1 MSTLEHPPSLQVDLS
16 IKDGPDASAETRS
29 LLAETWSDPP
39 GLIGWFSAINHK
51 TIARR
56 FIVTTFVLFLL
67 AGVLALAM
75 RTQLARPDNRLVG
88 PDVYDQL
95 FTMHGTTMM
104 FLFAVPVMQ
113 AVAGYLIPLMIGARS
128 VAFPRM
134 NAYAYW
140 MFLFGGLTLY
150 IAFALGAGP
159 RSGWFSYVPLAGP
172 DYATGKGS
180 DIWAQMITFTELSA
194 LLEAIVLIATILKMR
209 APGMSLNRLP
219 LFAWATLVT
228 QFMVLFA
235 MPAIMLA
242 STALILDRL
251 VGTQFY
257 NPSLGG
263 DVLLWQHL
271 FWFFGHPEVYLI
283 FIPALGFMSSIIEAF
298 ARRPVVGYPAMVL
311 ALIATAFLAFGLWVH
326 HMFATTVPELGK
338 SFFTAASVLI
348 AVPSGLQIFCWL
360 ATLLTGRLKLRVP
373 LLFVL
378 AFFFILVLGGMT
390 GIMLGSVSLDLQVH
404 DTYFVVA
411 HLHYVLIGGAVF
423 PLFGAFYYWFPKV
436 TGRLLGERLGRWQ
449 FWLFF
454 IGFNVTFFPMHWLGL
469 HGMTR
474 RIWTYPEESGWGPL
488 NLTATLGAY
497 LMAVSVLLFVL
508 NVARSRRHG
517 ALASPD
523 PWGAGTLEWSVP
535 SPPPPHN
542 FDALPIVHG
551 RHPLWE
557 PRQQPAS
564 VSGLSAG
571 AREVLTTSAL
581 DAIAETRPLFPQPSI
596 WPFLSAIATTVF
608 FIGSIYTPTAVWWG
622 TVPAAAAMIAWFWP
636 TRASNAVARA
646 LEQWPSARP
655 RGRAERNASAQAVR
669 RAAYESA
676 DEATSNATRKA
687 GMEAA
692 GDPPV
697 EAPNRTS
704 REAAGRS
711 ASPAARATAPAPAD
725 VPHTSTGTPQQSD
738 SPDGGASTLDVR
750 ALPSF
755 DFSHRSLMW
764 WATAGLMAIE
774 GTVFAIAVA
783 MYFYLR
789 GVNAAWPMQAPP
801 PPLLWGTLNTG
812 ILLLSL
818 WPNQLAKRAAERGER
833 GGACLWL
840 AVCLAFAFAFLVVRG
855 FEFSALN
862 VMWYANAY
870 GSIVW
875 LLLGLHTTHLVTDT
889 VDTAVLALLLKTG
902 PYEGKRLLDTS
913 ENAIYW
919 YFVVLSWLPI
929 YAVLYFAPR
938 MQL

>member
-1 MSTLEHPPSLQVDLS
+1 
-16 IKDGPDASAETRS
+16 
-29 LLAETWSDPP
+29 
-39 GLIGWFSAINHK
+39 
-51 TIARR
+51 
-56 FIVTTFVLFLL
+56 
-67 AGVLALAM
+67 
-75 RTQLARPDNRLVG
+75 
-88 PDVYDQL
+88 
-95 FTMHGTTMM
+95 
-104 FLFAVPVMQ
+104 
-113 AVAGYLIPLMIGARS
+113 
-128 VAFPRM
+128 
-134 NAYAYW
+134 
-140 MFLFGGLTLY
+140 
-150 IAFALGAGP
+150 
-159 RSGWFSYVPLAGP
+159 
-172 DYATGKGS
+172 
-180 DIWAQMITFTELSA
+180 
-194 LLEAIVLIATILKMR
+194 
-209 APGMSLNRLP
+209 
-219 LFAWATLVT
+219 
-228 QFMVLFA
+228 
-235 MPAIMLA
+235 
-242 STALILDRL
+242 
-251 VGTQFY
+251 
-257 NPSLGG
+257 
-263 DVLLWQHL
+263 
-271 FWFFGHPEVYLI
+271 
-283 FIPALGFMSSIIEAF
+283 
-298 ARRPVVGYPAMVL
+298 MVL

-348 AVPSGLQIFCWL
+348 AVPSGIQIFCWL
-360 ATLLTGRLKLRVP
+360 ATLLTGRLKLRAP

-423 PLFGAFYYWFPKV
+423 PLFGAFYYWFPKM
-436 TGRLLGERLGRWQ
+436 TGRMLGERLGRWQ

-454 IGFNVTFFPMHWLGL
+454 VGFNVTFFPMHWLGL

-474 RIWTYPEESGWGPL
+474 RIWTYPEGLGWGPL

-497 LMAVSVLLFVL
+497 LMAVSMLIFLL
-508 NVARSRRHG
+508 NVVRSWRHG
-517 ALASPD
+517 ERASPD
-523 PWGAGTLEWSVP
+523 PWGAGTLEWSMP

-557 PRQQPAS
+557 PLQQPAS
-564 VSGLSAG
+564 VSGLTAG

-581 DAIAETRPLFPQPSI
+581 DAIVETRPLFPQPSI

-622 TVPAAAAMIAWFWP
+622 TVPVAAAMIVWFWP
-636 TRASNAVARA
+636 TRASNAVALA
-646 LEQWPSARP
+646 LEQWPSAR
-655 RGRAERNASAQAVR
+655 RGTQKGGNAG
-669 RAAYESA
+669 AAAARTKASKAANVAPHDTA
-676 DEATSNATRKA
+676 DETRGEATSQGASKVARINPPAPGGVPSIRTVSPRQVD
-687 GMEAA
+687 AA
-692 GDPPV
+692 GHAV
-697 EAPNRTS
+697 
-704 REAAGRS
+704 
-711 ASPAARATAPAPAD
+711 
-725 VPHTSTGTPQQSD
+725 
-738 SPDGGASTLDVR
+738 STLDVR

-789 GVNAAWPMQAPP
+789 GVNAAWPMHAPP
-801 PPLLWGTLNTG
+801 PALLWGTLNTA
-812 ILLLSL
+812 ILVLSL
-818 WPNQLAKRAAERGER
+818 LPNQLAKRAAERGER
-833 GGACLWL
+833 RSACLWL
-840 AVCLAFAFAFLVVRG
+840 TVCLAFALAFLVLRG

-875 LLLGLHTTHLVTDT
+875 LLLGLHTTHLVTDA

-929 YAVLYFAPR
+929 YAVLYLAPR

>member
-1 MSTLEHPPSLQVDLS
+1 MTAPDNSPRQRSDLLV
-16 IKDGPDASAETRS
+16 KDGPDAPAGTRAM
-29 LLAETWSDPP
+29 LAETWSDPA
-39 GLIGWFSAINHK
+39 GFVGWFSAVNHK

-56 FIVTTFVLFLL
+56 FIVTTFVFFLL
-67 AGVLALAM
+67 AGLLALVM
-75 RTQLARPDNRLVG
+75 RTQLARPGNRLVG
-88 PDVYDQL
+88 PDLYDEI
-95 FTMHGTTMM
+95 FTLHGTTMM

-113 AVAGYLIPLMIGARS
+113 AVASYLIPLMIGARS

-140 MFLFGGLTLY
+140 VFLFGGLTLY
-150 IAFALGAGP
+150 VAFALGAAP
-159 RSGWFSYVPLAGP
+159 RAGWFSYVPLAGP
-172 DYATGKGS
+172 DYATGKGT
-180 DIWAQMITFTELSA
+180 DIWAQMITFTELAA
-194 LLEAIVLIATILKMR
+194 LLEAVILITTILKMR

-228 QFMVLFA
+228 QFMILFA
-235 MPAIMLA
+235 MPSIMLA

-257 NPSLGG
+257 NPALGG

-283 FIPALGFMSSIIEAF
+283 FIPALGFMSSIIQTF

-311 ALIATAFLAFGLWVH
+311 SLIATAFLAFGLWVH

-348 AVPSGLQIFCWL
+348 AVPSGVQIYCWL
-360 ATLLTGRLKLRVP
+360 ATLLTGRLQLKAP

-378 AFFFILVLGGMT
+378 AFFFVLVLGGMT
-390 GIMLGSVSLDLQVH
+390 GIMLGSVALDLQVH

-436 TGRLLGERLGRWQ
+436 TGRLLGERLARWH

-474 RIWTYPEESGWGPL
+474 RIWTYPQGLGWGPM
-488 NLTATLGAY
+488 NMSATLGAY
-497 LMAVSVLLFVL
+497 TMGAGVLLFLVNVL
-508 NVARSRRHG
+508 KSRGHGERSP
-517 ALASPD
+517 AD
-523 PWGAGTLEWSVP
+523 PWGASTLEWSVP

-542 FDALPIVHG
+542 FDVLPVVHG
-551 RHPLWE
+551 RDPLWE
-557 PRQQPAS
+557 PVRQPAT
-564 VSGLSAG
+564 VSGLAAG

-581 DAIAETRPLFPQPSI
+581 DAMPETRPLFPTPSI
-596 WPFLSAIATTVF
+596 WPFLSAVATTVF
-608 FIGSIYTPTAVWWG
+608 FIGSIFTPTAVWWG
-622 TVPAAAAMIAWFWP
+622 SVPVGVAMVAWFWP
-636 TRASNAVARA
+636 RRGNNAIARA
-646 LEQWPSARP
+646 LERLPWDDEVSRRTGDVPADAGEGP
-655 RGRAERNASAQAVR
+655 RVKLLEPGESDTAQA
-669 RAAYESA
+669 
-676 DEATSNATRKA
+676 
-687 GMEAA
+687 
-692 GDPPV
+692 
-697 EAPNRTS
+697 
-704 REAAGRS
+704 
-711 ASPAARATAPAPAD
+711 
-725 VPHTSTGTPQQSD
+725 
-738 SPDGGASTLDVR
+738 ASTLEVR
-750 ALPSF
+750 QLPSF
-755 DFSHRSLMW
+755 GFSHRSLMW

-789 GVNAAWPMQAPP
+789 GVNAAWPMHAPP
-801 PPLLWGTLNTG
+801 PGLLWGTVNTV
-812 ILLLSL
+812 ILLASL
-818 WPNQLAKRAAERGER
+818 WPNQLAKRAAERGDR
-833 GGACLWL
+833 VGARIWL
-840 AVCLAFAFAFLVVRG
+840 SVCLAFAVAFLVVRG
-855 FEFSALN
+855 FEFAALN

-875 LLLGLHTTHLVTDT
+875 LLLGLHTTHLITDT
-889 VDTAVLALLLKTG
+889 VDTAVLAALLFTG
-902 PYEGKRLLDTS
+902 PFEGKRLLDTS

-929 YAVLYFAPR
+929 YAVLYLAPR
-938 MQL
+938 MHL

>member
-1 MSTLEHPPSLQVDLS
+1 MSTLERPPALHVDPA
-16 IKDGPDASAETRS
+16 IKDGPDAPPDTRA
-29 LLAETWSDPP
+29 LLADTWRDPP
-39 GLIGWFSAINHK
+39 GVIGWLSAINHK
-51 TIARR
+51 TIAQR
-56 FIVTTFVLFLL
+56 FIVTTFAFFLL
-67 AGVLALAM
+67 AGLLALAM
-75 RTQLARPDNRLVG
+75 RTQLARPNNHLVG
-88 PDVYDQL
+88 PDFYDQL

-140 MFLFGGLTLY
+140 VFLFGGLTLY
-150 IAFALGAGP
+150 IAFAIGAGP

-194 LLEAIVLIATILKMR
+194 LLEAIVLITTILKMR

-251 VGTQFY
+251 VSTQFY

-283 FIPALGFMSSIIEAF
+283 FIPALGFMSAIIETF

-348 AVPSGLQIFCWL
+348 AVPSGIQIYCWL
-360 ATLLTGRLKLRVP
+360 ATLLTGKLRLRVP

-378 AFFFILVLGGMT
+378 AFFFVLVLGGMT
-390 GIMLGSVSLDLQVH
+390 GIMLGSVALDLQVH

-423 PLFGAFYYWFPKV
+423 PLFGAFYYWFPKL
-436 TGRLLGERLGRWQ
+436 TGRMLGERLGRWH

-474 RIWTYPEESGWGPL
+474 RIWTYPAGLGWGPM
-488 NLTATLGAY
+488 NLGATLGAY
-497 LMAVSVLLFVL
+497 LMGVGVLLFLV
-508 NVARSRRHG
+508 NVVRSRRRG
-517 ALASPD
+517 AVASAD
-523 PWGAGTLEWSVP
+523 PWDGGTLEWSMP

-557 PRQQPAS
+557 PSRQPAS
-564 VSGLSAG
+564 VSGLTAG

-581 DAIAETRPLFPQPSI
+581 DAIAETRPLFPTPSI
-596 WPFLSAIATTVF
+596 WPFLSAVATTVF
-608 FIGSIYTPTAVWWG
+608 FIGSIFTPTAVWWG
-622 TVPAAAAMIAWFWP
+622 TVPVAAAMIAWFWP
-636 TRASNAVARA
+636 TRASNALARA
-646 LEQWPSARP
+646 VERWPSP
-655 RGRAERNASAQAVR
+655 RGGTAQHQTPQIRTLAGSDDASA
-669 RAAYESA
+669 
-676 DEATSNATRKA
+676 
-687 GMEAA
+687 
-692 GDPPV
+692 
-697 EAPNRTS
+697 RT
-704 REAAGRS
+704 
-711 ASPAARATAPAPAD
+711 
-725 VPHTSTGTPQQSD
+725 V
-738 SPDGGASTLDVR
+738 STLDVR
-750 ALPSF
+750 TLPSF

-789 GVNAAWPMQAPP
+789 GVNAAWPLHAPP
-801 PPLLWGTLNTG
+801 PALLWGTLNTA

-818 WPNQLAKRAAERGER
+818 APNQLAKRAAERGER
-833 GGACLWL
+833 ARACLWL
-840 AVCLAFAFAFLVVRG
+840 SVCLVFALAFLALRG
-855 FEFSALN
+855 FEFTTLN

-902 PYEGKRLLDTS
+902 PFEGKRLLDTS

-929 YAVLYFAPR
+929 YAVLYLAPR
-938 MQL
+938 MHG

>member
-1 MSTLEHPPSLQVDLS
+1 MSTLERPPALHVDLA
-16 IKDGPDASAETRS
+16 IKDGPHAPADTRA
-29 LLAETWSDPP
+29 LLADTWRDPP
-39 GLIGWFSAINHK
+39 GVIGWLSAINHK

-56 FIVTTFVLFLL
+56 FIVTTFVFFLL
-67 AGVLALAM
+67 AGLLALAM
-75 RTQLARPDNRLVG
+75 RTQLARPNNHVVG
-88 PDVYDQL
+88 PDFYDQL

-128 VAFPRM
+128 VAFARM

-140 MFLFGGLTLY
+140 VFLFGGLTLY
-150 IAFALGAGP
+150 IAFAMGAGP

-194 LLEAIVLIATILKMR
+194 LLEAIVLITTILKMR

-235 MPAIMLA
+235 MPAVMLA

-251 VGTQFY
+251 VSTQFY

-283 FIPALGFMSSIIEAF
+283 FIPALGFMSSIIETF
-298 ARRPVVGYPAMVL
+298 SRRPVVGYPAMVL

-348 AVPSGLQIFCWL
+348 AVPSAIQIYCWL
-360 ATLLTGRLKLRVP
+360 ATLLTGKLRLRTP

-390 GIMLGSVSLDLQVH
+390 GIMLGSVALDLQVH

-423 PLFGAFYYWFPKV
+423 PLFGAFYYWFPKI
-436 TGRLLGERLGRWQ
+436 TGRMLGERLGRWH

-474 RIWTYPEESGWGPL
+474 RIWTYPAGLGWGPL
-488 NLTATLGAY
+488 NLSATLGAY
-497 LMAVSVLLFVL
+497 LMGVGVLLFLV
-508 NVARSRRHG
+508 NVARSRRRG
-517 ALASPD
+517 AAASAD
-523 PWGAGTLEWSVP
+523 PWGGGTLEWSMP

-542 FDALPIVHG
+542 FDVLPIVHG

-557 PRQQPAS
+557 PSRQPAS
-564 VSGLSAG
+564 VSGLTAG

-581 DAIAETRPLFPQPSI
+581 DAIAETRPLFPTPSI
-596 WPFLSAIATTVF
+596 WPFVSAVATTIF
-608 FIGSIYTPTAVWWG
+608 FIGSIFTPTAVWWG
-622 TVPAAAAMIAWFWP
+622 TVPVAAAMIAWFWP
-636 TRASNAVARA
+636 TRASNALARA
-646 LEQWPSARP
+646 LERWPSP
-655 RGRAERNASAQAVR
+655 RGGTAQHETPQIRTLAES
-669 RAAYESA
+669 
-676 DEATSNATRKA
+676 D
-687 GMEAA
+687 
-692 GDPPV
+692 D
-697 EAPNRTS
+697 
-704 REAAGRS
+704 
-711 ASPAARATAPAPAD
+711 APA
-725 VPHTSTGTPQQSD
+725 GTV
-738 SPDGGASTLDVR
+738 STLDVR

-755 DFSHRSLMW
+755 DFSHRSPMW

-789 GVNAAWPMQAPP
+789 GVNAAWPLHAPP
-801 PPLLWGTLNTG
+801 PALLWGTLNTA

-818 WPNQLAKRAAERGER
+818 APNQFAKRAAERGER
-833 GGACLWL
+833 ARACLWL
-840 AVCLAFAFAFLVVRG
+840 SVCLAFALAFLVVRG
-855 FEFSALN
+855 FEFTALN

-902 PYEGKRLLDTS
+902 PFEGKRLLDTS

-929 YAVLYFAPR
+929 YAVLYVAPR
-938 MQL
+938 MHG

>member
-1 MSTLEHPPSLQVDLS
+1 MSTREYPSGLQADLQ
-16 IKDGPDASAETRS
+16 IKDGPQASDEARAM
-29 LLAETWSDPP
+29 LAQTWSDPP
-39 GLIGWFSAINHK
+39 GLVGWFCAVNHK

-56 FIVTTFVLFLL
+56 FIVTTFVFFLL
-67 AGVLALAM
+67 AGLLALAM
-75 RTQLARPDNRLVG
+75 RTQLARPGNRLVG
-88 PDVYDQL
+88 PDLYDEL

-113 AVAGYLIPLMIGARS
+113 AVASYLIPLMVGARS

-140 MFLFGGLTLY
+140 VFLFGGLTLY
-150 IAFALGAGP
+150 VAFALGAAP

-172 DYATGKGS
+172 DYATGKGT
-180 DIWAQMITFTELSA
+180 DIWAQMITFTELAA
-194 LLEAIVLIATILKMR
+194 LLEAVILITTILKMR

-228 QFMVLFA
+228 QFMILFA

-251 VGTQFY
+251 VSTQFY

-283 FIPALGFMSSIIEAF
+283 FIPALGFMSSIIQTF
-298 ARRPVVGYPAMVL
+298 ARRPIVGYPAMVL
-311 ALIATAFLAFGLWVH
+311 SLITTAFLAFGLWVH

-348 AVPSGLQIFCWL
+348 AVPSGVQIFCWL
-360 ATLLTGRLKLRVP
+360 ATLLTGRLRLKVP

-378 AFFFILVLGGMT
+378 AFFFVLVLGGMT

-436 TGRLLGERLGRWQ
+436 TGRKLGERLGRWH

-454 IGFNVTFFPMHWLGL
+454 VGFNVTFFPMHWLGL
-469 HGMTR
+469 HGMPR
-474 RIWTYPEESGWGPL
+474 RIWTYPDGLGWGAM
-488 NLTATLGAY
+488 NLGATLGAY
-497 LMAVSVLLFVL
+497 MMAASVLVFLV
-508 NVARSRRHG
+508 NVSRSGRHG
-517 ALASPD
+517 ERSPAD
-523 PWGAGTLEWSVP
+523 PWGASTLEWSVP

-542 FDALPIVHG
+542 FDTLPVVHG
-551 RHPLWE
+551 RDPLWE
-557 PRQQPAS
+557 RLRQPAT
-564 VSGLSAG
+564 VSGFSAG

-581 DAIAETRPLFPQPSI
+581 DAIPETRPLFPTPSI
-596 WPFLSAIATTVF
+596 WPFLSAVATTVF
-608 FIGSIYTPTAVWWG
+608 FIGSIFTPSAVWWG
-622 TVPAAAAMIAWFWP
+622 TVPVGVTMVAWFWP
-636 TRASNAVARA
+636 RRGSNAIARA
-646 LEQWPSARP
+646 LERWPWEDDRSRR
-655 RGRAERNASAQAVR
+655 RGA
-669 RAAYESA
+669 
-676 DEATSNATRKA
+676 
-687 GMEAA
+687 
-692 GDPPV
+692 
-697 EAPNRTS
+697 
-704 REAAGRS
+704 
-711 ASPAARATAPAPAD
+711 APAEA
-725 VPHTSTGTPQQSD
+725 GEGPQVWLLEDAQSD
-738 SPDGGASTLDVR
+738 GGQGASTLDVR
-750 ALPSF
+750 KLPSF
-755 DFSHRSLMW
+755 GFSHRSLMW

-789 GVNAAWPMQAPP
+789 GVNAVWPLQAPP
-801 PPLLWGTLNTG
+801 PGLLWGTLNTA
-812 ILLLSL
+812 ILLVSL
-818 WPNQLAKRAAERGER
+818 WPNQLAKRAAERGDR
-833 GGACLWL
+833 SGARVWL
-840 AVCLAFAFAFLVVRG
+840 SVCLAFAVVFLVVRG
-855 FEFSALN
+855 FEFSVLN

-875 LLLGLHTTHLVTDT
+875 LLLGLHTTHLITDT
-889 VDTAVLALLLKTG
+889 VDTAVLAALLFTG
-902 PYEGKRLLDTS
+902 PFEGKRLLDTS

-919 YFVVLSWLPI
+919 YFVVLSWLPV
-929 YAVLYFAPR
+929 YAVLYLAPR
-938 MQL
+938 MH

>member
-1 MSTLEHPPSLQVDLS
+1 MSTLERPISLHPDPR
-16 IKDGPDASAETRS
+16 IKDGPDASDDTRA
-29 LLAETWSDPP
+29 LLAQTWSDPP
-39 GLIGWFSAINHK
+39 GVIGWFSAINHK

-56 FIVTTFVLFLL
+56 FIVTTFVFFLL
-67 AGVLALAM
+67 AGALALTM
-75 RTQLARPDNRLVG
+75 RTQLIRPNNHLVG
-88 PDVYDQL
+88 PDLYDQL
-95 FTMHGTTMM
+95 FTIHGTTMM

-140 MFLFGGLTLY
+140 VFLFGGLTLY
-150 IAFALGAGP
+150 VGFALGAGP

-180 DIWAQMITFTELSA
+180 DIWAQMITFTELA
-194 LLEAIVLIATILKMR
+194 GLLEAVILITTILKMR

-235 MPAIMLA
+235 MPSIMLA

-263 DVLLWQHL
+263 DVILWQHL

-298 ARRPVVGYPAMVL
+298 SRRPVVGYPAMVL

-326 HMFATTVPELGK
+326 HMFATTVPALGK

-348 AVPSGLQIFCWL
+348 AVPSGIQIYCWL

-423 PLFGAFYYWFPKV
+423 PLFGVIYYWFPKL
-436 TGRLLGERLGRWQ
+436 TGHLLSERLGRWH

-474 RIWTYPEESGWGPL
+474 RIWTYQEGLGWGPL

-497 LMAVSVLLFVL
+497 VMGAGVLLFLV
-508 NVARSRRHG
+508 NVVRTVRSG
-517 ALASPD
+517 VPAPAD

-542 FDALPIVHG
+542 FDALPVVHG

-557 PRQQPAS
+557 PSQQPAS
-564 VSGLSAG
+564 VAGLAAG
-571 AREVLTTSAL
+571 AREVLTSSAL

-596 WPFLSAIATTVF
+596 WPFLSAVATTIF

-622 TVPAAAAMIAWFWP
+622 TVPVAAAMIVWFWP
-636 TRASNAVARA
+636 TRASNALARA
-646 LEQWPSARP
+646 LEKWPSGFGSR
-655 RGRAERNASAQAVR
+655 RGDKAGGIKRR
-669 RAAYESA
+669 RAAELGPNDAAIRAAAGAATFAAQSRTDSA
-676 DEATSNATRKA
+676 AS
-687 GMEAA
+687 EAA
-692 GDPPV
+692 ADADDTPRI
-697 EAPNRTS
+697 RTV
-704 REAAGRS
+704 AHAGGGAGR
-711 ASPAARATAPAPAD
+711 T
-725 VPHTSTGTPQQSD
+725 
-738 SPDGGASTLDVR
+738 ASTLDVR

-755 DFSHRSLMW
+755 GFSHHSLMW
-764 WATAGLMAIE
+764 WATAGLMLIE
-774 GTVFAIAVA
+774 GTVFAIAVG

-789 GVNAAWPMQAPP
+789 SVNAAWPMNAPP
-801 PPLLWGTLNTG
+801 PGLLWGTLNTVV
-812 ILLLSL
+812 LLASL
-818 WPNQLAKRAAERGER
+818 WPNQLAKRAAERGDR
-833 GGACLWL
+833 LRARVWL
-840 AVCLAFAFAFLVVRG
+840 SVCVAFALAFLVLRG
-855 FEFSALN
+855 FEFTALN
-862 VMWYANAY
+862 VMWYANSY

-875 LLLGLHTTHLVTDT
+875 LLLGLHTTHLITDT
-889 VDTAVLALLLKTG
+889 VDTAVLAVLLFTG
-902 PYEGKRLLDTS
+902 PFEGKRLLDTS

-929 YAVLYFAPR
+929 YAVLYVAPR
-938 MQL
+938 LHL

>member
-1 MSTLEHPPSLQVDLS
+1 MSTLERQASLHADLN
-16 IKDGPDASAETRS
+16 IKDGADASADTRA
-29 LLAETWSDPP
+29 LLADTWSDPP
-39 GLIGWFSAINHK
+39 GVLGWFSAINHK

-56 FIVTTFVLFLL
+56 FIVTTFVLFVLAGLL
-67 AGVLALAM
+67 AMVM
-75 RTQLARPDNRLVG
+75 RTQLARPNNHLVG
-88 PDVYDQL
+88 PDFYDQL

-113 AVAGYLIPLMIGARS
+113 AVAGYLVPLMIGARS

-140 MFLFGGLTLY
+140 VFLFGGLTLY

-194 LLEAIVLIATILKMR
+194 LLEAIVLITTILKMR

-219 LFAWATLVT
+219 LFVWATLVT

-251 VGTQFY
+251 VSTQFY

-298 ARRPVVGYPAMVL
+298 SRRPVVGYPAMVL

-348 AVPSGLQIFCWL
+348 AVPSGIQIFCWL
-360 ATLLTGRLKLRVP
+360 ATLLTGRLRLRVP
-373 LLFVL
+373 MLFVL

-390 GIMLGSVSLDLQVH
+390 GIMLGAVPLDLQVH

-423 PLFGAFYYWFPKV
+423 PLFGAFFYWFPKM
-436 TGRLLGERLGRWQ
+436 TGRLLDERLGRWQ

-454 IGFNVTFFPMHWLGL
+454 IGFNVTFLPMHWLGL

-474 RIWTYPEESGWGPL
+474 RIWTYPDGLGWGPV
-488 NLTATLGAY
+488 NLAATLGAY
-497 LMAVSVLLFVL
+497 LMAVSVLLFVV
-508 NVARSRRHG
+508 NVARSRRRG
-517 ALASPD
+517 AAAPAD
-523 PWGAGTLEWSVP
+523 PWGAGTLEWSMP

-542 FDALPIVHG
+542 FDVLPIVYG

-564 VSGLSAG
+564 VSGLTAA

-581 DAIAETRPLFPQPSI
+581 DAVPETRPLFPQPSI
-596 WPFLSAIATTVF
+596 WPFLSALATTVF

-622 TVPAAAAMIAWFWP
+622 TVPVAVAMIVWFWP

-646 LEQWPSARP
+646 LERW
-655 RGRAERNASAQAVR
+655 
-669 RAAYESA
+669 
-676 DEATSNATRKA
+676 
-687 GMEAA
+687 
-692 GDPPV
+692 
-697 EAPNRTS
+697 
-704 REAAGRS
+704 
-711 ASPAARATAPAPAD
+711 PAARGGERGSARRGGGAGALQRAAGAAGAARADRTAAPPGSANPTSASAPAEAQLPRIRA
-725 VPHTSTGTPQQSD
+725 VTPPQPD
-738 SPDGGASTLDVR
+738 SNASSASTLDVR

-755 DFSHRSLMW
+755 EFGHRSLMW
-764 WATAGLMAIE
+764 WATAGLMVIE
-774 GTVFAIAVA
+774 GTVFAMAVG

-789 GVNAAWPMQAPP
+789 SVNVAWPLNAPP
-801 PPLLWGTLNTG
+801 PALLWGTLNTLV
-812 ILLLSL
+812 LLLSL
-818 WPNQLAKRAAERGER
+818 WPNQLAKRAAERGDR
-833 GGACLWL
+833 PGACLWL
-840 AVCLAFAFAFLVVRG
+840 AVCLVFALAFLVLRG
-855 FEFSALN
+855 FEFAALN
-862 VMWYANAY
+862 VMWYGNAY

-889 VDTAVLALLLKTG
+889 IDTAVLAVLLKTG
-902 PYEGKRLLDTS
+902 PYESKRLLDTS

-929 YAVLYFAPR
+929 YAVIYFAPR
-938 MQL
+938 MHL